1 VQKRPKNVQKRPVYL
16 LHAIVDE
23 VFMSN
28 ERRQNVHVNDIETL
42 KRAKETQKPTKK
54 TLERT
59 NEIEE
64 RANETLK
71 YIKQA

>member
-1 VQKRPKNVQKRPVYL
+1 MYL
-16 LHAIVDE
+16 LHAIVGE
-23 VFMSN
+23 VIKSN

-54 TLERT
+54 TLKRT
-59 NEIEE
+59 KETEE
-64 RANETLK
+64 LANETLK

>member
-1 VQKRPKNVQKRPVYL
+1 
-16 LHAIVDE
+16 
-23 VFMSN
+23 MSN